1 MPADESPV
9 AYTIVFVD
17 NEEMATP
24 LWVTDEGQ
32 QVLPVFS
39 SEERAKLYLEN
50 MGMTEGL
57 RPESMT
63 LGDFFRWT
71 VPAYEQGTVLA
82 GVDWTGKDE
91 EPIATDLEG
100 VLRDTVE
107 QLLAHVEES

>member
-1 MPADESPV
+1 MADDEAPV
-9 AYTIVFVD
+9 AYTIVFSD
-17 NEEMATP
+17 NDEMATP

-50 MGMTEGL
+50 AGMTEGL
-57 RPESMT
+57 RPASMT

-71 VPAYEQGTVLA
+71 VPAFEQGTVLA
-82 GVDWTGKDE
+82 GVDWTGKEDE
-91 EPIATDLEG
+91 PVATDLEG

-107 QLLAHVEES
+107 QLLAPIEP